1 MTEAEITAIIMYLA
15 YVLIV
20 TRGIFLLIFVK
31 QLFNFAKTSSLMML
45 FWYALISFLINIF
58 EVSFIKIVTIFKNQL
73 IPILQKLEIDDTFFI
88 SPFYYVNELLF
99 LGLFYSRVLKDKT
112 GEIVRY
118 VAFAL
123 AGLEILNTVFGEGY
137 KDAQKIG
144 SLLLSLNGIVLPLLF
159 FRQYYTQKND
169 TSFTQKAYTW
179 ISWGVLVPYIF
190 SLLIY
195 FLSDS
200 LVTNYPILFYQLS
213 IVRMSIDII
222 GILMMAYGVSL
233 VRASKRT

>member
-1 MTEAEITAIIMYLA
+1 MSELEIYKLTVLLGYILLFARF
-15 YVLIV
+15 VLILV
-20 TRGIFLLIFVK
+20 IIRGRHYFIIQSPFKVLY
-31 QLFNFAKTSSLMML
+31 
-45 FWYALISFLINIF
+45 WYAIFAFIINIF
-58 EVSFIKIVTIFKNQL
+58 EVSFVNIVNLFKNQL

-213 IVRMSIDII
+213 IVRMSIDMI

-233 VRASKRT
+233 VRAYKRV

>member
-1 MTEAEITAIIMYLA
+1 
-15 YVLIV
+15 
-20 TRGIFLLIFVK
+20 
-31 QLFNFAKTSSLMML
+31 MML

>member
-1 MTEAEITAIIMYLA
+1 MTEEEIYTLTVRFGYGL
-15 YVLIV
+15 VIV
-20 TRGIFLLIFVK
+20 RGILLLTLIIKLPYLTKPSPF
-31 QLFNFAKTSSLMML
+31 TIL
-45 FWYALISFLINIF
+45 FWYALIAFLINFF
-58 EVSFIKIVTIFKNQL
+58 EASFIKIVHLFKTQ
-73 IPILQKLEIDDTFFI
+73 IVPILQKLEIDDTFFI

-118 VAFAL
+118 AAFVL

-159 FRQYYTQKND
+159 FRKYYPQQKN
-169 TSFTQKAYTW
+169 TSFIQKAYSW
-179 ISWGVLVPYIF
+179 ISWGILIPYIF
-190 SLLIY
+190 SLLVY
-195 FLSDS
+195 FLSDT
-200 LVTNYPILFYQLS
+200 LHTNFRILFYQLS

-222 GILMMAYGVSL
+222 GILMMSYGISL
-233 VRASKRT
+233 VRAHKRA

>member
-1 MTEAEITAIIMYLA
+1 
-15 YVLIV
+15 
-20 TRGIFLLIFVK
+20 
-31 QLFNFAKTSSLMML
+31 ML
-45 FWYALISFLINIF
+45 FWYALIGFFISVF
-58 EVSFIKIVTIFKNQL
+58 ENSFIKLVNLFKAQV

-118 VAFAL
+118 AAFVL

-137 KDAQKIG
+137 KDAQKMG

-159 FRQYYTQKND
+159 FRQYYTQKNN
-169 TSFTQKAYTW
+169 TSFTQKAYSW
-179 ISWGVLVPYIF
+179 ISWGILTPYIF

-222 GILMMAYGVSL
+222 GILMMSYGVSL
-233 VRASKRT
+233 VRAHKRT